1 LTLEVKRQAKPFEV
15 TLAPEKPISPP
26 DEKPRLG
33 ILWDANGK
41 TTLAHPGAVEQVLS
55 SVTTM
60 FDTFGALLA
69 RHSDVKAQHLGG
81 PVKIMDV
88 YYRLFNTEQGWRL
101 ALWFS
106 VLLNV

>member
-1 LTLEVKRQAKPFEV
+1 LQVKRAGKCFEV
-15 TLAPEKPISPP
+15 AVTPEKPISPP
-26 DEKPRLG
+26 EEKPRLG
-33 ILWDANGK
+33 IKWDGNGK
-41 TTLAHPGAVEQVLS
+41 TTLAHPGAIEQVRA
-55 SVTTM
+55 SVVTM
-60 FDTFGALLA
+60 IDTFGALLA